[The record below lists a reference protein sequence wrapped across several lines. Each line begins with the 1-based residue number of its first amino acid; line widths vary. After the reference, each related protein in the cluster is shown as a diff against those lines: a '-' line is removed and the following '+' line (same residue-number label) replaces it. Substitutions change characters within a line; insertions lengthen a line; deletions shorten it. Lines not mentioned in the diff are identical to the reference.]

1 MVNVSI
7 GKDSGNVGFVY
18 QRHYSQVLI
27 NEIGLNKVNNTRSTH
42 TKGTKTVDETVS
54 DTSNIISEK

>member
-1 MVNVSI
+1 M
-7 GKDSGNVGFVY
+7 Y